1 MATITWTKGKSG
13 DWLVRGP
20 LGLHGT
26 VSVSKRDG
34 STSEAT
40 IAREIW
46 SKDDV
51 SLYAVAPRGKV
62 YVADAFNGY
71 GRPRGG
77 YRRACKTGGNCSSFG
92 SGRSCGADDCDG
104 Y

>member
-1 MATITWTKGKSG
+1 MATTSIARARRMEVANIGPGGSMATITWTKGKSG

-51 SLYAVAPRGKV
+51 ALYAVAPRGKV

-77 YRRACKTGGNCSSFG
+77 YRR
-92 SGRSCGADDCDG
+92 
-104 Y
+104 